1 MLHKTVLITGS
12 AHGIGKAIAEIF
24 AEHKNYYRIILNY
37 FNSKKE
43 AESLADKLRSKDCDA
58 IAIQAD
64 VSNFDSVQHMML
76 KAGKFSSRIDILIN
90 NAGVKSV
97 GFFCDT
103 SSEELSNAF
112 SVNVRGTL
120 NCCKA
125 VLPSMLKRHSG
136 KIVNISSVLGIFGAS
151 LEVAYSASKAA
162 VIGFTKALAKEVGP
176 SGINVNSV
184 APGLIATRMNN
195 NLTNKELENLKNR
208 TSLGRIGSTRDVAE
222 TVLFLASEKS
232 NFITGQTICVDGGL
246 II

>member
-43 AESLADKLRSKDCDA
+43 AESLADKLRSKGCDA

-76 KAGKFSSRIDILIN
+76 EANKFSGHIDILIN

-112 SVNVRGTL
+112 SVNV
-120 NCCKA
+120 
-125 VLPSMLKRHSG
+125 RHSG

-195 NLTNKELENLKNR
+195 NLTNEELENLKNR
-208 TSLGRIGSTRDVAE
+208 TSLGKIGTARDVAE
-222 TVLFLASEKS
+222 VVFFLASEKS

>member
-43 AESLADKLRSKDCDA
+43 AESLADKLRSKGCDA

-76 KAGKFSSRIDILIN
+76 EANKFSGHIDILIN
-90 NAGVKSV
+90 NA
-97 GFFCDT
+97 
-103 SSEELSNAF
+103 
-112 SVNVRGTL
+112 
-120 NCCKA
+120 
-125 VLPSMLKRHSG
+125 
-136 KIVNISSVLGIFGAS
+136 GAS

-184 APGLIATRMNN
+184 APGLIATRMNK
-195 NLTNKELENLKNR
+195 NLTNEELENLKNR
-208 TSLGRIGSTRDVAE
+208 TSLGKIGNARDVAE
-222 TVLFLASEKS
+222 VVFFLASEKS